1 MKSLEEL
8 KMIRDR
14 VRAELIIREEKPD
27 STKILVNMAAC
38 GIAAGAKL
46 VLNAFVEEISKRG
59 LKDVMVTQADCIG
72 KCQYEPTVEVIIPG
86 QEKVIYVEMTP
97 ERAVRVV
104 KEHIVNNNV
113 IDEFTIDAKI

>member
-59 LKDVMVTQADCIG
+59 LKNVMVTQADCIG

-97 ERAVRVV
+97 EKAVRVV
-104 KEHIVNNNV
+104 NEHIINNNV

>member
-14 VRAELIIREEKPD
+14 VRAELIIRKEKPD

>member
-8 KMIRDR
+8 KTIRDK
-14 VRAELIIREEKPD
+14 VRAELIIREEKTD
-27 STKILVNMAAC
+27 STKILVNMATC

-46 VLNAFVEEISKRG
+46 VLNAFVEEIRKRG
-59 LKDVMVTQADCIG
+59 LKDVMVMQADCIG
-72 KCQYEPTVEVIIPG
+72 KCPYEPTVEVIIPG

-97 ERAVRVV
+97 EKVVRVV
-104 KEHIVNNNV
+104 NEHIINNNV

>member
-14 VRAELIIREEKPD
+14 VRAELIIRGEKPD

-97 ERAVRVV
+97 EKAVRVV
-104 KEHIVNNNV
+104 NEHIINNNV

>member
-97 ERAVRVV
+97 EKAVRVV
-104 KEHIVNNNV
+104 NEHIINNNV